1 MQNDLLDIRST
12 MNDLLDP
19 KRLPHSAQFL
29 EATLDLVDSRSGDFQ
44 SFIRALLETSFWT
57 NQDFLGNPFKNL
69 CNELAAE
76 IDRFALTHTEPAYH
90 SRRHFK
96 DVCLM
101 ISYLLSQQQ
110 TWPERQRI
118 KNPWHVSPEES
129 WLLLYAAIAHD
140 LGHPGLI
147 NQTPYEIEQ
156 NSLHLL
162 RQHFLDSSTEQSLYE
177 PILEAVS
184 PWILATDHA
193 FYQKQIDQTA
203 LPNPDHQDCL
213 AMLLVEADVLSS
225 TLPKRG
231 LDLTYQLS
239 KEWQDLY
246 PDKSMA
252 LRNEVGYLGFL
263 NSLQFLSP
271 HALAAQIPQILN
283 DSALQLRSR
292 I

>member
-1 MQNDLLDIRST
+1 MQNGLLDIRSA
-12 MNDLLDP
+12 MNDLLGP
-19 KRLPHSAQFL
+19 KGLPHSAQFL
-29 EATLDLVDSRSGDFQ
+29 EATLERIDSKSWDFQ
-44 SFIRALLETSFWT
+44 SFIQALLETSFWT
-57 NQDFLGNPFKNL
+57 AQDFLGNPFKKL
-69 CNELAAE
+69 CNELATE
-76 IDRFALTHTEPAYH
+76 IDRFALAHAEPAYH

-101 ISYLLSQQQ
+101 ISYLLLQQK
-110 TWPERQRI
+110 TWPEGQRI

-129 WLLLYAAIAHD
+129 WLLLFAAIAHD
-140 LGHPGLI
+140 LGHPGLM

-162 RQHFLDSSTEQSLYE
+162 RQYFLDSSTEQSLYE

-203 LPNPDHQDCL
+203 LTNPDHQDCL

-225 TLPKRG
+225 TLPKKG

-283 DSALQLRSR
+283 DSILQLRSR